1 MRLKRYAKIARRKLL
16 RIERRL
22 ASIKVVTSC
31 AKKSS
36 NEIDAMKNWRERQRG
51 KKGKIRRNGNREVGG
66 GGGKKYD
73 RSKEKK
79 NSKKRMR

>member
-66 GGGKKYD
+66 GEGK
-73 RSKEKK
+73 STTEA
-79 NSKKRMR
+79 KRKRTAKSG